1 MKMNKYAVFFE
12 NYKQAQSKDAQMTL
26 LKDFLFSLSP
36 DELMA
41 WLKDSNQIIK
51 DNLSQLIHSGDVE
64 SLQYAK
70 DCINEMEAFLN
81 PKLVRKAA

>member
-12 NYKQAQSKDAQMTL
+12 NYKQAQNKDAQIAL
-26 LKDFLFSLSP
+26 LKDFLFSLTP

-51 DNLSQLIHSGDVE
+51 DNLSQLIHSGDAE

-70 DCINEMEAFLN
+70 DCINEMEVFLN
-81 PKLVRKAA
+81 SKRIRKVA